1 MNQTGTWS
9 STWSRRQA
17 RTKSESAGSDP
28 EVAAEGGTGESFHGV
43 EIRRVVAA
51 TRRTAAYAHPVAA
64 RSDTAPA
71 PEAFRRAVQDLLSA
85 PWRPELV
92 VEEMPA
98 PQRIAP
104 FSVAVTADV
113 VVAGEEVGSGRLVL
127 LHDPAGNEAW
137 DGTFRCVTFA
147 RADVDPEMVTDPL
160 LAQVGWSWLLDA
172 LVAHG
177 ARYDAPSGTVTSV
190 ASESFGGMAE
200 EEPRAEIEVRA
211 SWTPQLS
218 GGVGLAPHLAA
229 WAELLCT
236 TAGLPPLPAGVVPMP
251 SRRIPPSRSSW
262 RR

>member
-1 MNQTGTWS
+1 M
-9 STWSRRQA
+9 
-17 RTKSESAGSDP
+17 
-28 EVAAEGGTGESFHGV
+28 AAH
-43 EIRRVVAA
+43 
-51 TRRTAAYAHPVAA
+51 
-64 RSDTAPA
+64 SDTAAA
-71 PEAFRRAVQDLLSA
+71 PDAFRRAVQEVLAA
-85 PWRPELV
+85 PWRVELV

-104 FSVAVTADV
+104 FSAAVTADV
-113 VVAGEEVGSGRLVL
+113 VVGGEEVGSGRLVL
-127 LHDPAGNEAW
+127 LHDPAGNDAW

-172 LVAHG
+172 LAAHG
-177 ARYDAPSGTVTSV
+177 AAYDAPSGTVTSV

-200 EEPRAEIEVRA
+200 EAPRAEIEVRA
-211 SWTPQLS
+211 SWTPRLS
-218 GGVGLAPHLAA
+218 DGVGLAPHLAA

-251 SRRIPPSRSSW
+251 SRRTPPSQSSW

>member
-1 MNQTGTWS
+1 M
-9 STWSRRQA
+9 
-17 RTKSESAGSDP
+17 
-28 EVAAEGGTGESFHGV
+28 
-43 EIRRVVAA
+43 
-51 TRRTAAYAHPVAA
+51 
-64 RSDTAPA
+64 
-71 PEAFRRAVQDLLSA
+71 SA

-104 FSVAVTADV
+104 FAVAVTADV
-113 VVAGEEVGSGRLVL
+113 VVSGEDVGSGRLVL
-127 LHDPAGNEAW
+127 LHDPAGNTAW
-137 DGTFRCVTFA
+137 EGTFRCVTFA

-172 LVAHG
+172 LGAHG
-177 ARYDAPSGTVTSV
+177 ADFGAPSGTVTSV

-200 EEPRAEIEVRA
+200 HDPRAEVEVRA
-211 SWTPQLS
+211 SWTPLLDE
-218 GGVGLAPHLAA
+218 GDGLAAHLAA

-251 SRRIPPSRSSW
+251 SRRTPPSRSPW